1 MNTRKLSTLSNDAS
15 IDQVVEVIK
24 RDGGVIISDFV
35 SPTVLKSLANELDTY
50 LNATPFGVDP
60 TSRVLRLAVS
70 PA

>member
-35 SPTVLKSLANELDTY
+35 SPTVLKSLANELT
-50 LNATPFGVDP
+50 LT
-60 TSRVLRLAVS
+60 
-70 PA
+70 

>member
-50 LNATPFGVDP
+50 LNATPLAWIP